1 MFQPRDKRRFLGVL
15 ALLASGLLSGC
26 RRDTSSQ
33 QTVVPIPHEHS
44 ASGAAKESPAAP
56 RDAQPKEIES
66 SDQTLAAQL
75 LVRPSRS
82 APGAKATLVVLVK
95 LHRGWHIAPFA
106 VPSGPTKPTQL
117 SLKLPK
123 GIQAIGDWKAPEPT
137 TLYDGTGPSSA
148 YVGDLK
154 FSHELAIDSNLSTG
168 PVEISCSLN
177 YQACN
182 ESMCLR
188 PNELSLG
195 TTLEIIK

>member
-15 ALLASGLLSGC
+15 ALLTSGWLSGC
-26 RRDTSSQ
+26 RRDASSQ
-33 QTVVPIPHEHS
+33 QTAVAEPRPHS
-44 ASGAAKESPAAP
+44 ATGAAKESSAP
-56 RDAQPKEIES
+56 RGAQPKEVES
-66 SDQTLAAQL
+66 SDQALAAQM
-75 LVRPSRS
+75 LVRPNRS
-82 APGAKATLVVLVK
+82 APGTKATLVVHII

-106 VPSGPTKPTQL
+106 VPSGLTQPTQL

-123 GIQAIGDWKAPEPT
+123 GIQAIGDWKAPETT
-137 TLYDGTGPSSA
+137 TLHDGSGPSSA

-154 FSHELAIDSNLSTG
+154 LSHELAIDSNLSTG
-168 PVEISCSLN
+168 PVEISCRLN

-195 TTLEIIK
+195 TTLEITK

>member
-1 MFQPRDKRRFLGVL
+1 MFQPRDKRRFFGVL

-26 RRDTSSQ
+26 RRDASSQ
-33 QTVVPIPHEHS
+33 QTAITVPHKHS
-44 ASGAAKESPAAP
+44 ASGAAKESPAPP
-56 RDAQPKEIES
+56 RDAQPKEVES
-66 SDQTLAAQL
+66 SDQALAAKL

-82 APGAKATLVVLVK
+82 APGAKATLVVHIK

-106 VPSGPTKPTQL
+106 VPSGPTQPTQL

-123 GIQAIGDWKAPEPT
+123 GIQAIGDWKAPETT
-137 TLYDGTGPSSA
+137 TLYDGSGPSSA
-148 YVGDLK
+148 YVGDLM
-154 FSHELAIDSNLSTG
+154 FSHELAIDSNQLTG
-168 PVEISCSLN
+168 PVEINCRLN

-188 PNELSLG
+188 SNELSLG